1 MKARKTYPH
10 HAGFT
15 RTELLVTFA
24 TLVLLAAA
32 TRPVWGNGGLSKS
45 LLCLDNLRRLQGAW
59 LLYTTETAGVLPG
72 NYHGLFVPDADAP
85 ERPWAT
91 GWLDWQTRPDN
102 TNTTYLT
109 EPRYASLAVYLNR
122 DATVYKCPADE
133 YLSPTQLAQGWAARV
148 RTYSMNCFMG
158 TGNQISGPLNFSYT
172 IFRKLADFRK
182 LSPQQAI
189 VFLEEHPDSM
199 NDPLFFAPNSNQNWP
214 DVPGALHEG
223 ATWLTYA
230 DGHVETRR
238 WTDLKLLQPV
248 KYQYNN
254 NLTVSLNHPDLVWFL
269 AHASEPVR

>member
-1 MKARKTYPH
+1 MKPPASQSR
-10 HAGFT
+10 ASGFT
-15 RTELLVTFA
+15 RTELLVALA
-24 TLVLLAAA
+24 TLALLAAA

-45 LLCLDNLRRLQGAW
+45 LLCLDNLRRLQAAW
-59 LLYTTETAGVLPG
+59 LLYTSENAGVLPG
-72 NYHGLFVPDADAP
+72 NYHGGFVPGAEAP

-122 DATVYKCPADE
+122 DVTVYKCPADE

-158 TGNQISGPLNFSYT
+158 QGNQTSGPLNFSYT

-182 LSPQQAI
+182 LSPQQAL
-189 VFLEEHPDSM
+189 VFLEEHPDSV
-199 NDPLFFAPNSNQNWP
+199 NDPLFWAPNSNQSWP

-223 ATWLTYA
+223 ATWLTFA
-230 DGHVETRR
+230 DGHVEARR
-238 WTDLKLLQPV
+238 WTDPKLLQPV

-254 NLTVSLNHPDLVWFL
+254 NLTVTPNHPDLVWLL